1 MTRERTVQ
9 TASSEAANA
18 VVPGNNKE
26 LQGKGNFD
34 VFEKLSPD
42 EFVGNT
48 APLNMTPNK
57 PSACRLYEF
66 YSRRLSPTFTAS
78 STRRSPRARL

>member
-1 MTRERTVQ
+1 LFPATTKSCR
-9 TASSEAANA
+9 A
-18 VVPGNNKE
+18 
-26 LQGKGNFD
+26 KGNFD

-57 PSACRLYEF
+57 PSACGLYEF
-66 YSRRLSPTFTAS
+66 YSRGLSLIFTAS
-78 STRRSPRARL
+78 STRRSPRARS